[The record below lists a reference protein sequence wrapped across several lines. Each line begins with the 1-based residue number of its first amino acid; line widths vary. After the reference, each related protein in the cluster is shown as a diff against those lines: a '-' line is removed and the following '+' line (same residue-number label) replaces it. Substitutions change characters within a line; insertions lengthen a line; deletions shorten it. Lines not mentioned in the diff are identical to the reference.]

1 MTLLAGFVVALFS
14 ISLPGPLLLIGWL
27 GVGAI
32 AWWTIASLI
41 VSYWVYDRS
50 GLYSL
55 QWLVPLL
62 SSQKPVRWISVH
74 AGLDEFTSP
83 LRQHLG
89 IDPLTVLDLYDPVE
103 MTERSIARARAVSPP
118 HPGTIS
124 AKSIHLPL
132 PDGGCDAVF
141 ALFAVHELR
150 SLDARTALCREL
162 HRLLA
167 PGGVI
172 VVAEH
177 LRDVPNLIAFGPGF
191 LHFHSRASWLA
202 SFAAARLR
210 IERESTITPFVRVW
224 MLGDGL
230 SEPVHTS

>member
-50 GLYSL
+50 GLYEVL
-55 QWLVPLL
+55 WL
-62 SSQKPVRWISVH
+62 SQMLGPRKPARWISVH

-89 IDPLTVLDLYDPVE
+89 IDPLAVLDISDPVE

-118 HPGTIS
+118 HPGTIA

-150 SLDARTALCREL
+150 SHEVRTALCREL

-177 LRDVPNLIAFGPGF
+177 LRDLPNLIALGPGF
-191 LHFHSRASWLA
+191 LHFHARARWLA
-202 SFAAARLR
+202 SFEAARLR

-224 MLGDGL
+224 LLGDGL
-230 SEPVHTS
+230 SEPARTS